1 MLIEDLFLG
10 ELEGLP
16 VGHDVFFGLKNC
28 SLLDFKSHWATPF
41 FRAVWLHEGHA
52 CPQRENLEVSEITRL
67 DFCIYTNLCC
77 LAMVQAVSFQGV
89 EYCRP
94 GKIFML
100 GRLFFLEGD
109 DEVIIKLFKK
119 IVGLQLG
126 KCIRQGFR

>member
-1 MLIEDLFLG
+1 
-10 ELEGLP
+10 
-16 VGHDVFFGLKNC
+16 
-28 SLLDFKSHWATPF
+28 
-41 FRAVWLHEGHA
+41 
-52 CPQRENLEVSEITRL
+52 
-67 DFCIYTNLCC
+67 
-77 LAMVQAVSFQGV
+77 MVQAVSFQGV

-126 KCIRQGFR
+126 KCIRQGFRWELDEMRGVNRQLSFLLRSDCKFEKQFCTEISLLCGWKSTLAVRSGK